1 MTLLGALRMGRAH
14 AEGRMTQTWRIGTLV
29 EESPPPTYDPIQT
42 LDVVYEGPARFK
54 PEGTAPQSEVVA
66 GQVVTVQAPELHLP
80 AGTTGVEV
88 GMLAVCDV
96 CPEDSSLVG
105 LVVRVD
111 SRPTRGQV
119 TAARFKVVLSGEVLT
134 EGS

>member
-1 MTLLGALRMGRAH
+1 
-14 AEGRMTQTWRIGTLV
+14 MTQTWRVGTLV
-29 EESPPPTYDPIQT
+29 EGEDPVTFDPIQT
-42 LDVVYEGPARFK
+42 FVAVYEGPARFK

-119 TAARFKVVLSGEVLT
+119 TAARFKVVLTGEVLT